1 MGQIESRFDLNRDL
15 GTEKIRFEVCEIR
28 FDKYA
33 IRFDSIWIFGDSIW
47 KSNLKSPNSNVF
59 CRLPGFPADAK

>member
-33 IRFDSIWIFGDSIW
+33 IRFDLDFWRFDLKI
-47 KSNLKSPNSNVF
+47 KSQIT
-59 CRLPGFPADAK
+59 